1 MRNSKRV
8 AEDTNSKLTIS
19 GEAVFESSVPASGMT
34 DALALSSFNFIDGL
48 SHTSVNLDFVDE
60 KLEASFQ
67 VGINHFDTLFTSAG
81 GSVAITDNI
90 NILVGVGHNLNKE
103 LDLLG
108 KTVLVGLSYLDSIN
122 ENGPVVGTVG
132 VQYKADMFNL
142 YFELGHGLQNV
153 ADDTL
158 YYRVNGQT
166 RFESNGVT
174 GEISATVLN
183 SNQDGTGISGMLGGL
198 IPEVDHVLTDSRVFT
213 LEVDLSR
220 PVMNGVDLSLDVDY
234 SQASTDVSVSAL
246 GITSEKELE
255 RSSTHVQVKGENN
268 LGEVVASYRSSE
280 GNNYEST
287 DWMIGGLY
295 CYNSTWCFGVNQSS
309 ISASYKGDIPSG
321 CSSDCVNEITEE
333 EFDQTKLV
341 AVANVSGSDGARVEV
356 GFLWTTDALDQ
367 TERSISLKLLLK
379 NQCGVECH

>member
-1 MRNSKRV
+1 MGIMRNSKRV

-142 YFELGHGLQNV
+142 
-153 ADDTL
+153 
-158 YYRVNGQT
+158 
-166 RFESNGVT
+166 
-174 GEISATVLN
+174 
-183 SNQDGTGISGMLGGL
+183 
-198 IPEVDHVLTDSRVFT
+198 
-213 LEVDLSR
+213 
-220 PVMNGVDLSLDVDY
+220 
-234 SQASTDVSVSAL
+234 
-246 GITSEKELE
+246 
-255 RSSTHVQVKGENN
+255 
-268 LGEVVASYRSSE
+268 
-280 GNNYEST
+280 
-287 DWMIGGLY
+287 
-295 CYNSTWCFGVNQSS
+295 
-309 ISASYKGDIPSG
+309 
-321 CSSDCVNEITEE
+321 
-333 EFDQTKLV
+333 
-341 AVANVSGSDGARVEV
+341 
-356 GFLWTTDALDQ
+356 
-367 TERSISLKLLLK
+367 
-379 NQCGVECH
+379 